1 MAELTGTPGKIEL
14 KFHSGNGIE
23 EFEQKFALT
32 NTEAA
37 TFLKELAEEIE
48 AGGEVSVRY
57 GSIDISINP
66 EPPIDVEVECEKD
79 GLEIE
84 IKLKARREEEK
95 GEKREKEEKWE
106 EEEKGEKEDK
116 EDKGESSPRRA

>member
-37 TFLKELAEEIE
+37 AFLKELAEEIE
-48 AGGEVSVRY
+48 AGGEVSVR
-57 GSIDISINP
+57 
-66 EPPIDVEVECEKD
+66 PIDVEVECEKD

-95 GEKREKEEKWE
+95 GEKREKEEKEEEGE
-106 EEEKGEKEDK
+106 EEEEGKKEEKEEK
-116 EDKGESSPRRA
+116 EEPSPGRA